1 MAAQK
6 KIPLLQLYTDF
17 GESENVSVQILING
31 ENASEAI
38 RELLGLASRIKDAS
52 DYREEEKVLAEKAPK
67 KESESK
73 SKKTAQA
80 NSAPSDSAPTQ
91 TAPAADLQQAEPAG
105 DLFGDEPIPT
115 DVELREIARKIG
127 QTSEGK
133 AAIKELLGK
142 YGVPNITA
150 VPNEKRVAFKRDLE
164 ALAR

>member
-1 MAAQK
+1 M
-6 KIPLLQLYTDF
+6 
-17 GESENVSVQILING
+17 SVQIVING
-31 ENASEAI
+31 ENANEAI
-38 RELLGLASRIKDAS
+38 QELAALSAGIAGRS
-52 DYREEEKVLAEKAPK
+52 VPAESAPAPETPKTERAARAARTKPEPAKAP
-67 KESESK
+67 
-73 SKKTAQA
+73 
-80 NSAPSDSAPTQ
+80 
-91 TAPAADLQQAEPAG
+91 PAG
-105 DLFGDEPIPT
+105 PPEPEDEPVNDEPETDDSGASDEPIPT

>member
-1 MAAQK
+1 MPITITIAGNSAEEVKQLTYDLAYSIFRLPPEKITDTEVSTVEEASGAPVASAEQPAAQ
-6 KIPLLQLYTDF
+6 
-17 GESENVSVQILING
+17 V
-31 ENASEAI
+31 
-38 RELLGLASRIKDAS
+38 
-52 DYREEEKVLAEKAPK
+52 AP
-67 KESESK
+67 EP
-73 SKKTAQA
+73 A
-80 NSAPSDSAPTQ
+80 Q